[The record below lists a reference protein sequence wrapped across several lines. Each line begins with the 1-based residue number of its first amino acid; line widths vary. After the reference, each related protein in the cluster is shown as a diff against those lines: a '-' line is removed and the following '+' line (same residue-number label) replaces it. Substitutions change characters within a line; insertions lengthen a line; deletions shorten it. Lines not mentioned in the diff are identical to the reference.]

1 MGVGQSEETRVEET
15 GRLCSAERTGRASTI
30 AGFLSVHTT
39 YFHNLIF
46 L

>member
-1 MGVGQSEETRVEET
+1 MGVGQSEETREEET
-15 GRLCSAERTGRASTI
+15 GRLCPAERTEHASTI
-30 AGFLSVHTT
+30 AGFLSIYMT